1 MDSSH
6 IFPHQETQEAFVSV
20 AAPVPR
26 SQANDSACKEQEDK
40 KGNARRPK
48 VQHEVVSL
56 FGAPP
61 VLDI

>member
-20 AAPVPR
+20 AATSSTLSGQR
-26 SQANDSACKEQEDK
+26 LGLQGTRTKQ
-40 KGNARRPK
+40 GNARGLK